1 MSASSWLVCTDLRL
15 LAKVLV
21 EANNWSAET
30 IRLPTSGSAA
40 ARLFPRRIVGDIWT
54 GSPRPEPHR
63 TAPHR
68 SGSRLQSSTKKVV
81 WRGRPVAQA
90 ARPTK
95 VLGSGWIASCC
106 LPLLG
111 RFGVA
116 RNFRFVS
123 ATWPLPRTWWKR
135 LQPQQDFT
143 ANFVSCRS
151 RGTQSYSRTYAMVR
165 PTPAWRVVTWARS
178 TRFSAGGG
186 AVIHSWI
193 LCHS

>member
-1 MSASSWLVCTDLRL
+1 MSARTWLVCTDLRL

-21 EANNWSAET
+21 EANNWSTET

-40 ARLFPRRIVGDIWT
+40 ARLFPRRIVDDGWT
-54 GSPRPEPHR
+54 GSPRPEPLR
-63 TAPHR
+63 TAPYR

-81 WRGRPVAQA
+81 WRGRPVAQT

-95 VLGSGWIASCC
+95 VLGSGWIASWC
-106 LPLLG
+106 LPLRG

-116 RNFRFVS
+116 CHFRFVS
-123 ATWPLPRTWWKR
+123 ATWPLPQTWWKR

-143 ANFVSCRS
+143 ANLVSCR
-151 RGTQSYSRTYAMVR
+151 RGGRGGG
-165 PTPAWRVVTWARS
+165 
-178 TRFSAGGG
+178 GGG

-193 LCHS
+193 LSHS